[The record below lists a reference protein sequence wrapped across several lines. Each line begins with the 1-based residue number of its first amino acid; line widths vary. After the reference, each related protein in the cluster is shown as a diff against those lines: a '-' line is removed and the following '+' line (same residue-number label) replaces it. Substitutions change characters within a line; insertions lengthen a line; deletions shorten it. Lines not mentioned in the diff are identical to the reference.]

1 MSAFTS
7 SDCRA
12 ITMFVDRMRD
22 LCKPPDIGNHDM
34 SITLAQIKTLE
45 IVSINQP
52 EGILQKE
59 IVHML
64 GLSAGAVSKT
74 IDQLVRAGLVER
86 SVPENDRR
94 AVRIRLSKFGEEL
107 EAFHARSFMKWI
119 ELWMKNVSEADRVA
133 FFRVIRHLCDSATQQ
148 VIARN

>member
-1 MSAFTS
+1 MAAFTS

-12 ITMFVDRMRD
+12 IAMFVDRMRD
-22 LCKPPDIGNHDM
+22 LCKPPDVGNRDM

-52 EGILQKE
+52 DGILQKD

-74 IDQLVRAGLVER
+74 IDQLVRAGLIER

-94 AVRIRLSKFGEEL
+94 AVRIRLSQFGEEL

-119 ELWMKNVSEADRVA
+119 ELWMKDLPEQDQLA
-133 FFRVIRHLCDSATQQ
+133 FFRVVRLLCEKATKQ
-148 VIARN
+148 VIERT